1 MAEMHEA
8 TDLVD
13 EMQDLGEQSDEV
25 SVRDMVEALGH
36 RGFGPLIFVPALV
49 VVSPLGGIPGLP
61 SLMALVI
68 VLIAVQILVGRDHFW
83 LPDWIGC
90 RAVSDDKVDK
100 ATRKI
105 HAAAEW
111 LDRHVG
117 ERLPR
122 FTGKVAQMVGALA
135 VIVLCIMVPPLE
147 FLPFTAVIPMLA
159 IAIIGLAVT
168 VRDGVLMLVGLAAAV
183 AALIGGLYMLISM

>member
-1 MAEMHEA
+1 MAQMHEA

-13 EMQDLGEQSDEV
+13 EMQDISAQAEQV

-68 VLIAVQILVGRDHFW
+68 VLIAVQILVGREHFW

-90 RAVSDDKVDK
+90 RAVSDKKVDK

-105 HAAAEW
+105 HSAAEW
-111 LDRHVG
+111 LDRHFG
-117 ERLPR
+117 KRLPQ
-122 FTGKVAQMVGALA
+122 FTGTIAQRVGAVA
-135 VIVLCIMVPPLE
+135 VVALCIMVPPLE
-147 FLPFTAVIPMLA
+147 FLPFAAVIPMLA

-168 VRDGVLMLVGLAAAV
+168 ARDGVLMLVGLGAALS
-183 AALIGGLYMLISM
+183 ALIGGLYMLISM